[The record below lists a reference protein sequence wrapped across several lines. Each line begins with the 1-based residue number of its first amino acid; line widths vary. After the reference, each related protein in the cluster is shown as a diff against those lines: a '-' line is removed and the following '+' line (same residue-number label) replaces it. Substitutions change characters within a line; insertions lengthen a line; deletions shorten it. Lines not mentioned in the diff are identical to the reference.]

1 MATDGALQETLMA
14 ERVEATFLS
23 VPLSR
28 GKQKRQVAWFASIDE
43 TPFQGD
49 QEGIRNTDTHKSGG
63 TDCISRLYDCDG
75 FCRGSYLVTHFP
87 SESPL
92 LATIRYRLQSR
103 DSASREYGS
112 KVAADTRRSGEN
124 YLALE
129 KQVKQ
134 SEGKHLNRCFWIAA

>member
-92 LATIRYRLQSR
+92 LATLPYRLQTR
-103 DSASREYGS
+103 DSPSRKYGS
-112 KVAADTRRSGEN
+112 NAAADTPSAGEN
-124 YLALE
+124 HLALE
-129 KQVKQ
+129 QQ
-134 SEGKHLNRCFWIAA
+134 AHQLEAQHTNRSA

>member
-49 QEGIRNTDTHKSGG
+49 QDGIRNTDTHKSGA
-63 TDCISRLYDCDG
+63 TDCISRLTDCAA
-75 FCRGSYLVTHFP
+75 FCRVSYLVTHFP
-87 SESPL
+87 SESL
-92 LATIRYRLQSR
+92 FLATIHYPLHSR
-103 DSASREYGS
+103 TSPTTE
-112 KVAADTRRSGEN
+112 
-124 YLALE
+124 
-129 KQVKQ
+129 
-134 SEGKHLNRCFWIAA
+134 

>member
-1 MATDGALQETLMA
+1 MAADGALQETLMA
-14 ERVEATFLS
+14 ERVEATFFS

-75 FCRGSYLVTHFP
+75 FCRASYLVTHFH
-87 SESPL
+87 SESL
-92 LATIRYRLQSR
+92 LLTPVRDLLQSL
-103 DSASREYGS
+103 DSASR
-112 KVAADTRRSGEN
+112 
-124 YLALE
+124 
-129 KQVKQ
+129 Q
-134 SEGKHLNRCFWIAA
+134 